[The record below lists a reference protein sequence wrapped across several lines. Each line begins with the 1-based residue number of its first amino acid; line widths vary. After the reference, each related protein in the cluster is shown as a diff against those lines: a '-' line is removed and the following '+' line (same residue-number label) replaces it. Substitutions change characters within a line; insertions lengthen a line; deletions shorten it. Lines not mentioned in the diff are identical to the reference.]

1 MYCNTHIQ
9 FRTQKP
15 SLGLILGCLKQISL
29 TQAVVDPSGKVAP
42 PTGEV
47 ARIGIGVDPSLHLQ
61 LLDNPSLETVRPP

>member
-15 SLGLILGCLKQISL
+15 SLGLILVVLKQISL
-29 TQAVVDPSGKVAP
+29 TQAVVDPSGKVTP

-47 ARIGIGVDPSLHLQ
+47 ARIGIGVDPSLHPQ
-61 LLDNPSLETVRPP
+61 LLDHPSLETVRPP

>member
-15 SLGLILGCLKQISL
+15 SLGLILGCLKVSL
-29 TQAVVDPSGKVAP
+29 TQAIVDPSGKVAP

-47 ARIGIGVDPSLHLQ
+47 ARIGIGVDPSLHPQ
-61 LLDNPSLETVRPP
+61 LLDHPSLETVRPL